1 MAAAAKA
8 ARALAPL
15 VPNSAEA
22 ARQPLRL
29 MAHYNRW
36 AHEKLHDALR
46 PLSREELHRDTG
58 LVFKSEGA
66 RSRDAPPASARRPPF
81 FLSSVLTARACCI
94 MSRLPQY
101 DGAYLA
107 GQ

>member
-1 MAAAAKA
+1 MAAAARA

-46 PLSREELHRDTG
+46 PLSREELYRDTG
-58 LVFKSEGA
+58 LVFKSKSGFAPATRHSAPA
-66 RSRDAPPASARRPPF
+66 RIC
-81 FLSSVLTARACCI
+81 LTTRTCCI
-94 MSRLPQY
+94 VSRLSQY
-101 DGAYLA
+101 DGAHLA